1 MSRKMGPLKFS
12 FRGIV
17 WWKVTGENRLYKNTS
32 ASKQNITQSQR
43 NHTAIKRAIY
53 VPCRNFYRP
62 VLFSVRRSSNAERL
76 NHYLCGK
83 RNNWQGVSAASK
95 KKKKRNKHS
104 TCSCWEAE
112 DKGDGCSRSHVHT
125 SSSVHRLVLPRSYV
139 TGRDT
144 NGSLSSLA
152 PYEFC
157 ISTLNE
163 TWKLNGPTALVTK
176 KHLLSPLTQCDG
188 GATVWNIEQTWLESL
203 QCDYK

>member
-1 MSRKMGPLKFS
+1 MFPAAISTARYYFQSGEAAPQRGWTITFVVREIIGRVSRLLQK
-12 FRGIV
+12 
-17 WWKVTGENRLYKNTS
+17 
-32 ASKQNITQSQR
+32 
-43 NHTAIKRAIY
+43 KR
-53 VPCRNFYRP
+53 
-62 VLFSVRRSSNAERL
+62 
-76 NHYLCGK
+76 
-83 RNNWQGVSAASK
+83 
-95 KKKKRNKHS
+95 KRNKHS

-112 DKGDGCSRSHVHT
+112 DNGDGCSRSHVHT

-188 GATVWNIEQTWLESL
+188 GPTVWNIEQTWLESL